1 MAKKASPQDWRAV
14 LVDSFCQS
22 GKTAKCFETINA
34 KIIADGAGATPTLVL
49 FVTQANSTASAN
61 QVIQRAKNSPII
73 TKVIPKTNVF
83 KSSVME
89 PDEFVPTKNTMIVDF
104 WNSRNMENMLSFV
117 RNNNRVYKSVIIV
130 VDECDQAAV
139 KGLSERLAFIRRI
152 EKAMRS
158 DSIVKVIF
166 ITATVGNLSKSVM
179 QIASNNVIRYR
190 SGVVADIIDKHQF
203 AEPPESYVG
212 ASWFLNTP
220 DVYKRIT

>member
-1 MAKKASPQDWRAV
+1 MSKKASPQDWRAV

-104 WNSRNMENMLSFV
+104 WNSRNMEIAINSQYYHHHNVNTIMTLLQTTLVNHFP
-117 RNNNRVYKSVIIV
+117 II
-130 VDECDQAAV
+130 
-139 KGLSERLAFIRRI
+139 LAISTC
-152 EKAMRS
+152 M
-158 DSIVKVIF
+158 
-166 ITATVGNLSKSVM
+166 
-179 QIASNNVIRYR
+179 
-190 SGVVADIIDKHQF
+190 
-203 AEPPESYVG
+203 
-212 ASWFLNTP
+212 
-220 DVYKRIT
+220 